1 MCSEGFSRADSV
13 RRLRAYAGRL
23 MVALAAIFLM
33 AVAST
38 GQAQA
43 QNVDWLLSVEDTG
56 FDPTPAGGTIDY
68 QVEIDN
74 NGFGPNPAPPTTMSF
89 NIPAGASFAGTSGD
103 LSNCSPTTGAGP
115 LTMTCDVPALDPLE
129 QVTQIVQVTA
139 ATEGTLTVDAL
150 IPVGVETETTNNDDD
165 ETTTII
171 AGADIG
177 LDLTLDPTAPAG
189 GLVDFVW
196 EATNNGPNDSNG
208 FTLSFPTPTGIIN
221 MVPPAGCSN
230 NAGTW
235 ECAIP
240 GVIAPGASVFR
251 TFTGQIAAVG
261 GSDIT
266 ASASVI
272 DQDPS
277 DPIADNDTDTGTV
290 TITAGTDVAIDK
302 SRSPTGSLLVG
313 DSVTFTLDTSYTGDA
328 PSGLSLSDTV
338 PGNYAITAVNTT
350 GGWVC
355 TTVGQDVD
363 CTRPDPAGVGSETDL
378 GSVEIVTDVVSSGSA
393 TNTATIANTSPT
405 DQDPTNNTDS
415 DGGATI
421 SDPVVDLRANKSGP
435 IPALVV
441 VGNSYDFSISTSQ
454 IGNADYW
461 GEIEMVDT
469 IPAGLTLDS
478 IDANGWSCSPTSGA
492 GPITVTCT
500 LEYLEASPLGANATT
515 PAVTLTTTVTAEG
528 LLTNA
533 LYVSALTANI
543 PEIDDLSNNG
553 TDYSV
558 TSGTGGNTADVGT
571 VKTASP
577 GTVVAGEILTYTLE
591 ITNIGTGTSSD
602 IEVSDLL
609 SSLINSGSGA
619 TGQGFISASI
629 ANGIATGVSC
639 SDSAS
644 GSSARQLDCTIDT
657 LPVCTPAPGPG
668 ADCPVITVQ
677 VRPGGNG
684 GGYTNTFTAI
694 SQTTPDPN
702 LTNNQASA
710 SYTLEARA
718 DVTVVKTATPD
729 PVDAGQNLTY
739 VVTAQNLNNGLS
751 QADNVEIVD
760 TLPAGVTFISA
771 SGSGASCATALSAG
785 DVTGAADTVTCD
797 MGDISNGG
805 QRSVTIVV
813 RPTNATQSTTITNDA
828 DVTTDTVEI
837 DVTNNSDSVDVDVEA
852 PDVDLLVNKIDDVD
866 PLTVDDTTFYTVTV
880 RNSGPSVSENVV
892 MTDTLPGS
900 LVTYQS
906 HTVSGGGTCTTV
918 PGVGTFGGTL
928 ECGWDVVGV
937 GAPNEQTV
945 TITILG
951 VAKGSVTNNVAI
963 SSDEIVNGW
972 DRLAANNT
980 ASQDTTLRTRT
991 NLELTKTGPGT
1002 VALLE
1007 DFDFTILV
1015 DVLTGPGLAEADDVS
1030 VSDTL
1035 PGNMELTGAP
1045 LAVVTAGSA
1054 TSTTCTG
1061 AAGGTSF
1068 SCDLGTVSGG
1078 GQVTITVPVQVTS
1091 ANANPY
1097 SRTNTATVSTS
1108 SFDQDSTNNTDSDTV
1123 SVVSSSLGGTVYRDF
1138 NADVDMN
1145 GSDSGISGIIMTLT
1159 GTDVDGNPVSET
1171 ATTDGNGDYIFEFLP
1186 EGTYVVTRGAVNEP
1200 YLTHGANEAGSEGGL
1215 ANGDDVISA
1224 ISLPEATDATDYDFT
1239 ENPLARVGIA
1249 KDLSGAV
1256 TTNADGSFT
1265 ATFDLVVENFS
1276 LEALINVEV
1285 TDVLAGANPL
1295 FGTLATPADPAN
1307 DPLADGTYA
1316 IVSAPSGSCGS
1327 TNAGFN
1333 GSGDDVV
1340 ASGFGLAAAG
1350 TCGLAFTIRVQPDDP
1365 VPAGYENQAVVDA
1378 EGAES
1383 GQTSATNP
1391 QLTDLSD
1398 DGTNPDAD
1406 GDGQGNEAGE
1416 NDPTPLAPGI
1426 APSIALIKTS
1436 SILGLSNPPVEL
1448 EEITYAFEVVNTG
1461 NVTLTN
1467 ITLTDILPGIVLSG
1481 GPIAS
1486 LDPGDNDTTTFTATY
1501 AISQADIDDGEV
1513 INQATVTGTD
1523 PYGTDVTDDSGTTT
1537 GDDTPL
1543 TTPLT
1548 RDPAIALTKT
1558 AITSGLQDPPQED
1571 DVISY
1576 TFEVTNTGNVT
1587 LTDITLT
1594 DILPG
1599 IVLSGGPI
1607 ASLDPGDVDIGTF
1620 TATYEITQADITAGQ
1635 VTNQATATGNDPD
1648 DNPVSDDSGTTNGDD
1663 DPTVVTLTQA
1673 PAITLDKIADTS
1685 GIPNGAVPGDVI
1697 PYSFTVTNS
1706 GNMILTNVTVTDL
1719 LPGVVVTGGP
1729 IPVMNPGDVDT
1740 TTYTAEYTVL
1750 LADVLANEVV
1760 NDAQVVG
1767 IWGPNPGEEVTDS
1780 DSETVQVGSIEAIP
1794 EVFPPF
1800 TTDGGTTTSML
1811 ASDLLNNGPATLAN
1825 VTITVLNADP
1835 GVTLDP
1841 TTGLITLDPG
1851 YPAGEHTVEYEICS
1865 IAIPGLCD
1873 STVETVVQSA
1883 LPGIEATKT
1892 QTFVDVN
1899 GDGREGVGD
1908 RIDYEI
1914 TVENTGNTPLENVVV
1929 TDTLLDLNGD
1939 PLALTTGPDFVSAD
1953 QGSAEGALEID
1964 EIATYAASFTVD
1976 LQAVNSG
1983 GVENSVLAEA
1993 LPVFVP
1999 GVPGTPEPI
2008 SDVSDNGIDGDGNTE
2023 DDPTIYLFQL
2033 AITSNGLTLTKTT
2046 PDDIVERGQTVPYT
2060 ITVTNDN
2067 AFVVGPVDVVD
2078 TLPGHFLADPD
2089 SATLDGVSVAVDIKG
2104 LRITWGGVTLPA
2116 SSTVTLEIDAR
2127 VLNGARS
2134 GTHTNTVSVIDPGTG
2149 DVLVGP
2155 ETADVRILPEAI
2167 FDCSDVIGKVFE
2179 DHNGNGYQ
2187 DDPTAGRDGGITDQ
2201 TYYGDGKGGKGGK
2214 LGVAPQP
2221 EPTVERGIPGV
2232 RLVSPDGTVITT
2244 DENGLFSV
2252 PCAALPADR
2261 GSNFILKL
2269 DERTLPTGFRPTTE
2283 NPRVVRLTPGLMA
2296 EINFGASIGKVV
2308 RVDLNRA
2315 AFTTGTGGKPT
2326 LSQALDLGLRRMV
2339 PEMAGE
2345 AVIIRLAWHVP
2356 AGAGATEVAEGRALM
2371 RLVENRIRAEWRKA
2385 GRTQLRI
2392 ETVIVRAGQ

>member
-1 MCSEGFSRADSV
+1 MLSVSFGCRAESV
-13 RRLRAYAGRL
+13 RRVRYGAARL
-23 MVALAAIFLM
+23 AVATAAILISL
-33 AVAST
+33 VASP
-38 GQAQA
+38 GAAQA
-43 QNVDWLLSVEDTG
+43 QDVDWLISVEDTG
-56 FDPTPAGGTIDY
+56 FDPTAAGGTIDY
-68 QVEIDN
+68 RVAIDN
-74 NGFGPNPAPPTTMSF
+74 NGFGPAPAAVTTMDF
-89 NIPAGASFAGTSGD
+89 NIPAGASFVGTSGD
-103 LSNCSPTTGAGP
+103 LSNCAPTTGAGP
-115 LTMTCDVPALDPLE
+115 LTMTCDVPELDPLE
-129 QVTQIVQVTA
+129 QVTQIVQVSA
-139 ATEGTLTVDAL
+139 AAQGAITVDAS
-150 IPVGVETETTNNDDD
+150 IPVGVETEVNNNDDD
-165 ETTTII
+165 ETTTIT

-177 LDLTLDPTAPAG
+177 LDLTLDATAPAG

-196 EATNNGPNDSNG
+196 EATNNGPNASNG
-208 FTLSFPTPTGIIN
+208 FTLSFPAPAGIIN

-235 ECAIP
+235 ECTIP
-240 GVIAPGASVFR
+240 GVIAPGASVSR
-251 TFTGQIAAVG
+251 TFTGQVAAVS

-272 DQDPS
+272 GQDPS
-277 DPIADNDTDTGTV
+277 DPIATNDTDTGTV

-302 SRSPTGSLLVG
+302 SRAPGGSLLVG

-338 PGNYAITAVNTT
+338 PGNYAITAVNTS

-355 TTVGQDVD
+355 TTVGQDVN
-363 CTRPDPAGVGSETDL
+363 CTRPNPVGAGSGTDI
-378 GSVEIVTDVVSSGSA
+378 GSVVIVTDVVSSGSA
-393 TNTATIANTSPT
+393 TNTATITNTSPV

-421 SDPVVDLRANKSGP
+421 TDPVVDLRANKSGP
-435 IPALVV
+435 IPRLVV
-441 VGNSYDFSISTSQ
+441 VGNSYNYAISTSN
-454 IGNADYW
+454 IGNADFW
-461 GEIEMVDT
+461 GTVVMVDT
-469 IPAGLTLDS
+469 IPAGLTLDGIS
-478 IDANGWSCSPTSGA
+478 ANGWSCAPTTGA
-492 GPITVTCT
+492 GPLTVTCSRV
-500 LEYLEASPLGANATT
+500 YLEASPLGANATT
-515 PAVTLTTTVTAEG
+515 PSVTLNTTVTGAG
-528 LLTNA
+528 TLSNA
-533 LYVSALTANI
+533 LAVSSPDANI
-543 PEIDDLSNNG
+543 PETDDLSNNA
-553 TDYSV
+553 TSYDV
-558 TSGTGGNTADVGT
+558 TSATGPNAADVGT
-571 VKTASP
+571 LKTANP
-577 GTVVAGEILTYTLE
+577 DPVVAGEILTYTLE
-591 ITNIGTGTSSD
+591 ITNAGPNTALNV
-602 IEVSDLL
+602 EVDDLL
-609 SSLINSGSGA
+609 ANLINSGSGA

-629 ANGIATGVSC
+629 ATGNATGISC
-639 SDSAS
+639 PDSAS

-657 LPVCTPAPGPG
+657 LPVCTTGG
-668 ADCPVITVQ
+668 NCPVITVQ
-677 VRPGGNG
+677 IRPGGNG
-684 GGYTNTFTAI
+684 GGYSNTFDAI
-694 SQTTPDPN
+694 SRTTPDPDF
-702 LTNNQASA
+702 TNNAASA

-729 PVDAGQNLTY
+729 PVEAGQNLTY
-739 VVTAQNLNNGLS
+739 VVAAQNLNNGLS

-771 SGSGASCATALSAG
+771 SGAGASCTTALNNG
-785 DVTGAADTVTCD
+785 DVTGAGDTVTCD

-813 RPTNATQSTTITNDA
+813 RPTNATQGTTLTNDA

-837 DVTNNSDSVDVDVEA
+837 DLTNNSDSVDVDVEV
-852 PDVDLLVNKIDDVD
+852 PDVDLLVNKIDDID
-866 PLTVDDTTFYTVTV
+866 PLTVGDTTFYTVTV
-880 RNSGPSVSENVV
+880 RNSGPSASENVV
-892 MTDTLPGS
+892 MTDSLPAS
-900 LVTYQS
+900 LVSYQS
-906 HTVSGGGTCTTV
+906 HTVSGGGTCGTV
-918 PGVGTFGGTL
+918 PGVGSFGGTL
-928 ECGWDVVGV
+928 ECSWDVIEAGDT
-937 GAPNEQTV
+937 ETV

-951 VAKGSVTNNVAI
+951 VSKGTVTNNVSI

-991 NLELTKTGPGT
+991 DVALTKTASSAN

-1007 DFDFTILV
+1007 NFDFTIVV
-1015 DVLTGPGLAEADDVS
+1015 DVLTGAGLAEADNVS
-1030 VSDTL
+1030 VTDNL

-1045 LAVVTAGSA
+1045 SAVVTAGSA

-1061 AAGGTSF
+1061 AAGATSF
-1068 SCDLGTVSGG
+1068 SCDLGTVSNG
-1078 GQVTITVPVQVTS
+1078 GQVEITVPVQVTA

-1108 SFDQDSTNNTDSDTV
+1108 SFDQDSSNNTDNDTV

-1145 GSDSGISGIIMTLT
+1145 GSDSGISGITMTLT

-1171 ATTDGNGDYIFEFLP
+1171 ATTNGSGDYIFEFLP

-1200 YLTHGANEAGSEGGL
+1200 YLTHGANEAGSEGGI

-1224 ISLPEATDATDYDFT
+1224 IALPEATDATDYDFT
-1239 ENPLARVGIA
+1239 ENPQARVGIA

-1285 TDVLAGANPL
+1285 TDALAGANPL

-1316 IVSAPSGSCGS
+1316 IVSAPSGSCGG
-1327 TNAGFN
+1327 TNGGFN
-1333 GSGDDVV
+1333 GAGDDVV
-1340 ASGFGLAAAG
+1340 ATGFGLAISG
-1350 TCGLAFTIRVQPDDP
+1350 TCDLAFTIRVQPVAP
-1365 VPAGYENQAVVDA
+1365 VPAGYQNQAVVDA
-1378 EGAES
+1378 EGAET
-1383 GQTSATNP
+1383 GQSSATNP

-1406 GDGQGNEAGE
+1406 NDGQGNEAGE

-1426 APSIALIKTS
+1426 SPAIALIKTS
-1436 SILGLSNPPVEL
+1436 DTSGLSNPPEVL

-1486 LDPGDNDTTTFTATY
+1486 LDPGANDTVTFTATY
-1501 AISQADIDDGEV
+1501 AISQVDIDAGEV

-1558 AITSGLQDPPQED
+1558 AITSGLQDPPQEGD
-1571 DVISY
+1571 IISY

-1587 LTDITLT
+1587 LTGVTLT
-1594 DILPG
+1594 DILPD

-1607 ASLDPGDVDIGTF
+1607 ASMDPGDIDTGTF
-1620 TATYEITQADITAGQ
+1620 TATYALKQSDITAGQ
-1635 VTNQATATGNDPD
+1635 VTNQATVTGNDPD
-1648 DNPVSDDSGTTNGDD
+1648 DNPVTDDSGTTNGDD
-1663 DPTVVTLTQA
+1663 DPTVVNLTQA

-1685 GIPNGAVPGDVI
+1685 GIPNGALPGDVI

-1706 GNMILTNVTVTDL
+1706 GNLILTNVTVTDL
-1719 LPGVVVTGGP
+1719 LPGVVVSGGP

-1740 TTYTAEYTVL
+1740 TTYTAEYTVT
-1750 LADVLANEVV
+1750 LADVLANEVI

-1767 IWGPNPGEEVTDS
+1767 TWGPNPGEEVTDS

-1800 TTDGGTTTSML
+1800 EGDGGTTTSML
-1811 ASDLLNNGPATLAN
+1811 ASDLLNNGPATLDN
-1825 VTITVLNADP
+1825 VTITVIAADL

-1865 IAIPGLCD
+1865 IAIPTLCD
-1873 STVETVVQSA
+1873 STIETVVQAA

-1892 QTFVDVN
+1892 QSFVDVN

-1908 RIDYEI
+1908 RIVYEI
-1914 TVENTGNTPLENVVV
+1914 TVENTGNTPLENVRV

-1939 PLALTTGPDFVSAD
+1939 PLTLTAGPDFVSAD
-1953 QGSAEGALEID
+1953 QGSPEGDLEID
-1964 EIATYAASFTVD
+1964 EIATYSASFTVD
-1976 LQAVNSG
+1976 LQAINSG

-2008 SDVSDNGIDGDGNTE
+2008 SDVSDNGIDADGNTE
-2023 DDPTIYLFQL
+2023 DDPTLYLFQA

-2046 PDDIVERGQTVPYT
+2046 PDDIVERGQTVPYR

-2067 AFVVGPVDVVD
+2067 SFVVGPVDIVD

-2104 LRITWGGVTLPA
+2104 LRITLAGVLLPA
-2116 SSTVTLEIDAR
+2116 NGSVVVEIDAR

-2167 FDCSDVIGKVFE
+2167 FDCADVIGKVFE

-2187 DDPTAGRDGGITDQ
+2187 DDPAAGRDGGITDQ
-2201 TYYGDGKGGKGGK
+2201 NYYGDGKGGKGGK
-2214 LGVAPQP
+2214 LSVAPQP

-2232 RLVSPDGTVITT
+2232 RLVAPDGTVITT
-2244 DENGLFSV
+2244 DENGLYSV

-2283 NPRVVRLTPGLMA
+2283 NPRVVRLTPGVMA

-2315 AFTTGTGGKPT
+2315 AFTTGADGKPA
-2326 LSQALDLGLRRMV
+2326 LGHALDLGIRRMV

-2345 AVIIRLAWHVP
+2345 PIIIRLAWHIP

-2371 RLVENRIRAEWRKA
+2371 RLAEKRIRAEWRKA